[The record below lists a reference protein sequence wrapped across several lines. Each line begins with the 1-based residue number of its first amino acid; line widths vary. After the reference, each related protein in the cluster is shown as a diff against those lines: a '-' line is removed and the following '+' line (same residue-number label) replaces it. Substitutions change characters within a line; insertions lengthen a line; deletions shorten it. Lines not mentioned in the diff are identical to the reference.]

1 MLTARAGVKRPHGV
15 AAGDM
20 RHATS
25 NAFSDEAFLDVLTAA
40 LDERERRLVETERR
54 QTARFHYAPPERAQ
68 TPPLGSTSR
77 PAPTTPE
84 RLPSKALKD
93 LPSGVL
99 PHEEASFR
107 AFVEKAQA
115 WMKTK
120 GIEGE
125 LTPEAAMKAFTTN
138 QAAITAKGAEGSSI
152 VHTGEA
158 ARQRVAAEGG
168 RVEDHPHLRRFWS
181 ADHRAKE
188 ASSESAA
195 GGGAQASGPAS
206 CELTAGA
213 PSQASAMPAF
223 DLSPAPAPQP
233 SELTAG
239 GP

>member
-54 QTARFHYAPPERAQ
+54 QAARFHYAPPERAQ

-125 LTPEAAMKAFTTN
+125 LTPEAA
-138 QAAITAKGAEGSSI
+138 
-152 VHTGEA
+152 
-158 ARQRVAAEGG
+158 RQRVAAEGG

-188 ASSESAA
+188 ASSKSAA
-195 GGGAQASGPAS
+195 GGGTQASGPAS

-213 PSQASAMPAF
+213 TSQASAMPAF

>member
-125 LTPEAAMKAFTTN
+125 LTPEAA
-138 QAAITAKGAEGSSI
+138 
-152 VHTGEA
+152 
-158 ARQRVAAEGG
+158 RQRVAAEGG

>member
-40 LDERERRLVETERR
+40 LDERELRLVETERR
-54 QTARFHYAPPERAQ
+54 QAARFHYAPPERAQ

-107 AFVEKAQA
+107 AFVEHAQA

-125 LTPEAAMKAFTTN
+125 LTP
-138 QAAITAKGAEGSSI
+138 
-152 VHTGEA
+152 EA

-181 ADHRAKE
+181 ADHRAKR

-195 GGGAQASGPAS
+195 EGGAQASGPAS

>member
-25 NAFSDEAFLDVLTAA
+25 YAFSDEAFLDVLTAA

-54 QTARFHYAPPERAQ
+54 QAARFHYAPPERAQ
-68 TPPLGSTSR
+68 TPPLVPTSR
-77 PAPTTPE
+77 PAPATPE
-84 RLPSKALKD
+84 RLPSKAMKI
-93 LPSGVL
+93 PSGVL

-125 LTPEAAMKAFTTN
+125 LTPEAAMKAWL
-138 QAAITAKGAEGSSI
+138 AAA
-152 VHTGEA
+152 EA

-188 ASSESAA
+188 ASSKSAA
-195 GGGAQASGPAS
+195 GGGTQASGPAS

-213 PSQASAMPAF
+213 TSQASAMPAF

>member
-54 QTARFHYAPPERAQ
+54 QAARFHYAPPERAQ

-115 WMKTK
+115 WMETN

-125 LTPEAAMKAFTTN
+125 LTPEAAMKAWL
-138 QAAITAKGAEGSSI
+138 AAA
-152 VHTGEA
+152 EA

-188 ASSESAA
+188 ASSKSAA
-195 GGGAQASGPAS
+195 GGGTQASGPAS

>member
-40 LDERERRLVETERR
+40 LDERELRLVETERR
-54 QTARFHYAPPERAQ
+54 QAARFHYAPPERAQ

-125 LTPEAAMKAFTTN
+125 LTPEAA
-138 QAAITAKGAEGSSI
+138 
-152 VHTGEA
+152 
-158 ARQRVAAEGG
+158 RQRVAAEGG

-181 ADHRAKE
+181 ADHRAKR

-195 GGGAQASGPAS
+195 EGGAQASGPAS

>member
-54 QTARFHYAPPERAQ
+54 QAARFHYAPPERAQ

-125 LTPEAAMKAFTTN
+125 LTPEAAMKAWL
-138 QAAITAKGAEGSSI
+138 AAA
-152 VHTGEA
+152 EA

-188 ASSESAA
+188 ASSKSA
-195 GGGAQASGPAS
+195 
-206 CELTAGA
+206 ETMDIK
-213 PSQASAMPAF
+213 SADDSSDAIDTGSTGNRPIHPEEGH
-223 DLSPAPAPQP
+223 L
-233 SELTAG
+233 L
-239 GP
+239 

>member
-25 NAFSDEAFLDVLTAA
+25 NAFSNEAFLDVLTAA
-40 LDERERRLVETERR
+40 LDERELRLVETERR
-54 QTARFHYAPPERAQ
+54 QAARFHYAPPERAQ

-125 LTPEAAMKAFTTN
+125 LTPEAA
-138 QAAITAKGAEGSSI
+138 
-152 VHTGEA
+152 
-158 ARQRVAAEGG
+158 RQRVAAEGG

-213 PSQASAMPAF
+213 PSQASALPAF
-223 DLSPAPAPQP
+223 DLSPAAAPQP